1 MFSVKHA
8 YGFVRTIIIYILDC
22 GSFAIYFR
30 FVGDIIMLG
39 RGWLTIYY
47 EDTVNLMLSTVKW

>member
-47 EDTVNLMLSTVKW
+47 EDTVNLMLST